1 MRTSHARLSL
11 ALVGTSGDQVGVAI
25 VCTGWYYYLPSVS
38 LSRLVDIIA
47 AAAHSLNQPVRCR
60 RPARGLEPSV
70 ADDEYEHV

>member
-47 AAAHSLNQPVRCR
+47 AAHSLNRPVRSR
-60 RPARGLEPSV
+60 RPALWLGPNV
-70 ADDEYEHV
+70 ADDDYEHV

>member
-47 AAAHSLNQPVRCR
+47 AARAF
-60 RPARGLEPSV
+60 LEPTRKRSARLV
-70 ADDEYEHV
+70 G